1 MNEKISF
8 LNLFFQPAKD
18 PRPLLLTE
26 ILSEHFPFL
35 LFIYDVE
42 SRSVRYINQNFTD
55 AASQY
60 KFLMKNLPADK
71 FPRSY
76 DAKADKLVT
85 SGSEWWCSGFYPGTL
100 WMLYD
105 ATKDNTIKEEALK
118 RLVILED
125 VKTFTGNHDLGFMM
139 YCSFG
144 NAYAITNN
152 PEYKEVILTS
162 ANSLA
167 TRYRPSIKVIQS
179 WDSSSNFK
187 CPVIIDNMMNLE
199 LLEWA
204 AANGGDNKLHQ
215 VAINHAN
222 TTLKNHFR
230 KDNSSYHVL
239 DYDLKSGT
247 VSRKVTHQGFSN
259 ESAWSRGQAW
269 GLYGYVV
276 MYRFNKDKKYLDQ
289 ANKIASFILNH
300 PNLPADKIPYWD
312 FNAANIP
319 NAKRDASAGAITAS
333 ALLELAQYSKGK
345 KKKEYVSIA
354 EQILQSLSSPAYRAP
369 IGTNGG
375 FLIMHNVG
383 SLPHNSEVDVPL
395 TYADYYFIEALTR
408 YKKWYL

>member
-1 MNEKISF
+1 MKKIIF
-8 LNLFFQPAKD
+8 IALNFFCVTLAFSQEAKQEMRELID
-18 PRPLLLTE
+18 
-26 ILSEHFPFL
+26 
-35 LFIYDVE
+35 
-42 SRSVRYINQNFTD
+42 QNMQF
-55 AASQY
+55 AVQQY
-60 KFLMKNLPADK
+60 KVLMQQVPPTLM
-71 FPRSY
+71 PRSY
-76 DAKADKLVT
+76 DAAKKELVT
-85 SGSEWWCSGFYPGTL
+85 SNTKWWCSGFYPGTL

-105 ATKDNTIKEEALK
+105 ATKDNAIKEEALK
-118 RLVILED
+118 RLSILED

-187 CPVIIDNMMNLE
+187 CPVIVDNMMNLE

-289 ANKIASFILNH
+289 ANKIASFILNN

-312 FNAANIP
+312 FNAAKIP
-319 NAKRDASAGAITAS
+319 NEPRDASAGAITAS
-333 ALLELAQYSKGK
+333 ALLELAQYSNGK
-345 KKKEYVSIA
+345 KKKEYVSAA
-354 EQILQSLSSPAYRAP
+354 EKIIQSLSSPAYRAP

-383 SLPHNSEVDVPL
+383 SLPHNSEVDAPL

>member
-1 MNEKISF
+1 MKRIFLSALSF
-8 LNLFFQPAKD
+8 FCA
-18 PRPLLLTE
+18 
-26 ILSEHFPFL
+26 ILVFSQETKL
-35 LFIYDVE
+35 AMRDLID
-42 SRSVRYINQNFTD
+42 QNMQF
-55 AASQY
+55 AVQQY
-60 KFLMKNLPADK
+60 KVLMQQVPPTLM
-71 FPRSY
+71 PRSY
-76 DAKADKLVT
+76 DAAKKELVT
-85 SGSEWWCSGFYPGTL
+85 SNTKWWCSGFYPGTL

-118 RLVILED
+118 RLAILED

-187 CPVIIDNMMNLE
+187 CPVIVDNMMNLE

-259 ESAWSRGQAW
+259 ESAWARGQAW

-289 ANKIASFILNH
+289 ANKIAGFILNH

-312 FNAANIP
+312 FNAPDIP

-354 EQILQSLSSPAYRAP
+354 EKILQSLSSPAYRAS

>member
-1 MNEKISF
+1 
-8 LNLFFQPAKD
+8 
-18 PRPLLLTE
+18 
-26 ILSEHFPFL
+26 
-35 LFIYDVE
+35 
-42 SRSVRYINQNFTD
+42 
-55 AASQY
+55 
-60 KFLMKNLPADK
+60 
-71 FPRSY
+71 
-76 DAKADKLVT
+76 
-85 SGSEWWCSGFYPGTL
+85 
-100 WMLYD
+100 
-105 ATKDNTIKEEALK
+105 
-118 RLVILED
+118 
-125 VKTFTGNHDLGFMM
+125 
-139 YCSFG
+139 
-144 NAYAITNN
+144 
-152 PEYKEVILTS
+152 
-162 ANSLA
+162 
-167 TRYRPSIKVIQS
+167 
-179 WDSSSNFK
+179 
-187 CPVIIDNMMNLE
+187 MMNLE

-289 ANKIASFILNH
+289 ANKIAGFILNH

-312 FNAANIP
+312 FNAPDIP

-354 EQILQSLSSPAYRAP
+354 EKILQSLSSPAYRAP

>member
-1 MNEKISF
+1 MKKIFFITLSF
-8 LNLFFQPAKD
+8 FCVTLVFSQETKLAMRD
-18 PRPLLLTE
+18 L
-26 ILSEHFPFL
+26 I
-35 LFIYDVE
+35 D
-42 SRSVRYINQNFTD
+42 QNMQF
-55 AASQY
+55 AVQQY
-60 KFLMKNLPADK
+60 KVLMQQVPPTLM
-71 FPRSY
+71 PRSY
-76 DAKADKLVT
+76 DAAKKELVT
-85 SGSEWWCSGFYPGTL
+85 SNTKWWCSGFYPGTL

-105 ATKDNTIKEEALK
+105 VTKDNTIKEEALK
-118 RLVILED
+118 RLAILED

-247 VSRKVTHQGFSN
+247 VSRKVTHKGFSN

-289 ANKIASFILNH
+289 ANKIAGFILNH

-312 FNAANIP
+312 FNAPDIP

-333 ALLELAQYSKGK
+333 ALLELAQYSQGK

-354 EQILQSLSSPAYRAP
+354 EKILQSLSSPAYRAP
-369 IGTNGG
+369 VGTNGG